1 MEEIIFLLATIVIES
16 ATALFMMR
24 KIPIRRILFVV
35 LCVNLITHPIAWF
48 FRSSGVSWLS
58 VEIVVTSVEML
69 FLSVLF
75 SEIRFR
81 AALTACAMNGVSA
94 FTGWLL

>member
-35 LCVNLITHPIAWF
+35 VCVNLITHPIAWF

-58 VEIVVTSVEML
+58 VEMGVTSVEML
-69 FLSVLF
+69 LLGALF
-75 SEIRFR
+75 SETRFR
-81 AALTACAMNGVSA
+81 AAFTGLVMNAVSA
-94 FTGWLL
+94 LVGWLL